1 MKRKGFTLI
10 ELLAVIAV
18 LAIIS
23 TIATTIVIK
32 YIDSSKANLLQI
44 QKNEIV
50 QAAKDWSLKNTNK
63 LDKYHLNNTYISIDT
78 LKETGFL
85 ENKKI
90 INPVT
95 KKEMEGCII
104 AEYDTNNKSYIFS
117 FSEDNCSKLEDE
129 NPTKKPA
136 LSYILDKENSN
147 ENSSLVEENDY
158 YVYKGIN
165 PNNYMKIDNNT
176 WRIISIDKETLN
188 LKVVLTTYNN
198 QKEWNSSTSQ
208 DLDLSFMK
216 SSLMLDMNNSNV
228 LTENVAINLEKNS
241 TWYIGNVTDSQD
253 HSFTA
258 LKSLEKQNKIQS
270 DIGLLSAGEYIE
282 ASKDSNCK
290 IDYINNCLNNNYL
303 NFNKNYW
310 LINSS
315 EKSLTK
321 IENGNITSEKN
332 NLNVISVYPVV
343 YLNYGIQ
350 IKGSG
355 TSDDP
360 YTTM

>member
-1 MKRKGFTLI
+1 MKKRGFTLI
-10 ELLAVIAV
+10 ELLAIIAV

-32 YIDSSKANLLQI
+32 YIDSSKANLLQV

-50 QAAKDWSLKNTNK
+50 QAAKDWSLKNTDK

-78 LKETGFL
+78 LKKFGFL

-90 INPVT
+90 KNPVT
-95 KKEMEGCII
+95 NKEMEGCIVG
-104 AEYDTNNKSYIFS
+104 EYQASSKSYNFYFS
-117 FSEDNCSKLEDE
+117 DE
-129 NPTKKPA
+129 NCDSLNEKNPEKLPA
-136 LSYILDKENSN
+136 VSYILNIENKNSD
-147 ENSSLVEENDY
+147 SSLVEENAY
-158 YVYKGIN
+158 YVYKGSN
-165 PNNYMKIDNNT
+165 PNNYLKIDNNI
-176 WRIISIDKETLN
+176 WRIISIDKETMN
-188 LKVVLTTYNN
+188 LKVILTTYDN
-198 QKEWNSSTSQ
+198 QKEWNSSTGQ
-208 DLDLSFMK
+208 DLDLNFMN
-216 SSLMLDMNNSNV
+216 STLMLDMNNSNI
-228 LTENVAINLEKNS
+228 LTENVSINLEKNS
-241 TWYIGNVTDSQD
+241 TWYVGDISNSQD
-253 HSFTA
+253 HSFTS

-282 ASKDSNCK
+282 ASTDSNCK
-290 IDYINNCLNNNYL
+290 IDYVDNCANNNYL

-343 YLNYGIQ
+343 YLNYGVQ

-360 YTTM
+360 YTTV